1 MERNLRTH
9 GDMEVPE
16 HLWRHP
22 TAAAL
27 ERLAGRFG
35 FIAHPS
41 MQDPEAEWADSG
53 RIDEFLAVYEAGELG
68 EDERFLLMTVVLNS
82 FEFADR
88 ALAHWPQWPCTL
100 HLLER
105 DIAIHIHSVLYF
117 AGPGGCERNWRIG
130 PDLWAIAA
138 RHAAAFG
145 YVLSFQDESSCLP
158 PDRS

>member
-1 MERNLRTH
+1 M
-9 GDMEVPE
+9 DVPD
-16 HLWRHP
+16 HLQRHP

-27 ERLAGRFG
+27 ERLAARFG
-35 FIAHPS
+35 FAVDPS
-41 MQDPEAEWADSG
+41 MQDPEAQWADSE
-53 RIDEFLAVYEAGELG
+53 RIDEFLTAYETEELS
-68 EDERFLLMTVVLNS
+68 EDERFVLMAVVLNS

-88 ALAHWPQWPCTL
+88 SLATLPHWPQTL

-117 AGPGGCERNWRIG
+117 AGRGDCGEDWRIG

-145 YVLSFQDESSCLP
+145 YALP
-158 PDRS
+158 VGKPSADHV